1 MIWAGLGLF
10 SYAIGSIP
18 TAYLFTRYLIG
29 RDIRQMGDFN
39 SGAAN
44 VYRNVSAKAGIA
56 VGAID
61 IIKGGLVI
69 VLAKWLVDDTGMEMM
84 AGGAVLAGH
93 IFPIHLR
100 FRGGRGAATAV
111 GVLIA
116 SLPVIGLPVGV
127 FGLVMLYFT
136 KKVIYPLAFFLVA
149 IPVLAWP
156 LGYSPAMAVYAVAV
170 PVSIGLSHFFSTR
183 ILNPGAARDLKDAR
197 DTGETGEAGDS
208 PLPQE

>member
-1 MIWAGLGLF
+1 MIWVGLGLL

-18 TAYLFTRYLIG
+18 TAYLFTRYLLG

-44 VYRNVSAKAGIA
+44 VFRNVSAKAGMA

-61 IIKGGLVI
+61 IIKGAVVI
-69 VLAKWLVDDTGMEMM
+69 VLAKLLVDDAEMEMM
-84 AGGAVLAGH
+84 AGGAVLMGH
-93 IFPIHLR
+93 IFPVHLR

-116 SLPVIGLPVGV
+116 SLPIIGLPVGA
-127 FGLVMLYFT
+127 FGLLLLYFT
-136 KKVIYPLAFFLVA
+136 RKAIYPLAVFLIA

-156 LGYSPAMAVYAVAV
+156 VGYSVGLAVYAVAV
-170 PVSIGLSHFFSTR
+170 SISIGLSHFFSTR
-183 ILNPGAARDLKDAR
+183 ILNPGANRELENTG
-197 DTGETGEAGDS
+197 DTGDS
-208 PLPQE
+208 ALPQE

>member
-1 MIWAGLGLF
+1 MTWAGLGLL

-18 TAYLFTRYLIG
+18 TAYLFTRYLLG

-44 VYRNVSAKAGIA
+44 VFRNVGAKAGIA

-61 IIKGGLVI
+61 IIKGGLAI
-69 VLAKWLVDDTGMEMM
+69 VLAKLLVDDTGMEMM
-84 AGGAVLAGH
+84 AGAAALVGH
-93 IFPIHLR
+93 IFPVHLR

-116 SLPVIGLPVGV
+116 SLPIIGLPVGASC
-127 FGLVMLYFT
+127 LVLLYIT
-136 KKVIYPLAFFLVA
+136 RKAIYPLAVFLIA
-149 IPVLAWP
+149 IPALAWP
-156 LGYSPAMAVYAVAV
+156 VGYSASLAVYAVAV
-170 PVSIGLSHFFSTR
+170 PVSIGLSHLFSTR
-183 ILNPGAARDLKDAR
+183 VLNPGAARDAKDAE
-197 DTGETGEAGDS
+197 DTGES

>member
-1 MIWAGLGLF
+1 MAWVGLGLL

-18 TAYLFTRYLIG
+18 TAYLFTRYLTG
-29 RDIRQMGDFN
+29 QDIRQLGDFN

-44 VYRNVSAKAGIA
+44 VFRNVSAKAGMA

-61 IIKGGLVI
+61 IIKGALVI
-69 VLAKWLVDDTGMEMM
+69 VLAKVLVNDAGMEMM

-93 IFPIHLR
+93 VFPVHLR

-116 SLPVIGLPVGV
+116 SLPIIGLPVGA
-127 FGLVMLYFT
+127 FGLVVLYFT
-136 KKVIYPLAFFLVA
+136 RKAIYPLAVFLIA

-156 LGYSPAMAVYAVAV
+156 VGYSVALAVYAVAV
-170 PVSIGLSHFFSTR
+170 PISIGLSHFFSTR
-183 ILNPGAARDLKDAR
+183 ILNPGSASQR
-197 DTGETGEAGDS
+197 
-208 PLPQE
+208 